1 MLPQQVVVL
10 EVDQK
15 RVLRHDKNFSLYNIS
30 TYFLNKIMPH
40 LQFEINKKLNKKSK
54 KNFISFV
61 EESFSKIMETG
72 KDHIAISIRELE
84 ENSISLGR
92 AKNEYICL
100 MNLDIRSGRTD
111 KQKLKL
117 IKTLISGV
125 EKFFF
130 IKKNT
135 NMSPLQI
142 MKAKNLF
149 FMKNH

>member
-1 MLPQQVVVL
+1 
-10 EVDQK
+10 
-15 RVLRHDKNFSLYNIS
+15 
-30 TYFLNKIMPH
+30 MPH

-72 KDHIAISIRELE
+72 RDHIAISIRELE

-125 EKFFF
+125 EKFFL
-130 IKKNT
+130 IKKKHQYVTIT
-135 NMSPLQI
+135 NHEGKEFNFYEKSLTDWI
-142 MKAKNLF
+142 KNDDPA
-149 FMKNH
+149 N